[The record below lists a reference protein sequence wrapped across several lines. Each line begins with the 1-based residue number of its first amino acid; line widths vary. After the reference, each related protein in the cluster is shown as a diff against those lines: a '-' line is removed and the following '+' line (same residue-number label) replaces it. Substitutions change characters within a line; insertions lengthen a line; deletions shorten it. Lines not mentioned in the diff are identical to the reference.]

1 MYIYIYIQGGGAAPD
16 SGDVSPLPPP
26 RLWPDPCPGHTV
38 QVLSSH

>member
-1 MYIYIYIQGGGAAPD
+1 MYMKGGGPAPD

-26 RLWPDPCPGHTV
+26 PLWPDPSPGHTV